1 MATNCYDITYLI
13 WEARATGKRFYRWNN
28 VRYDE
33 KGDALNGRMMDND
46 INQLIDALLK
56 KQTSLGRVYFAGETR
71 PPAEPVVQVDFPRLN
86 ILLDGQLPDQ
96 ALGDNAPL
104 LEAHDVLYIPGD
116 SWNCPQWQAPCLLLS
131 ILFAKQQLECSLQHW
146 NGKAITVVDKRQALR
161 RGPRVGS
168 FLLQALNELRMQP
181 QEQQTARSIVVSLL
195 SHCHDLLGSQA
206 QTSSRSQ
213 ALFEAI
219 RQYMDIHYAEP
230 LSRESVAQAF
240 YLSPN
245 YLSHLFQKCGP
256 MGFNEYLNHIRLEQ
270 ARMLLKGHD
279 MKVKDIAHACGF
291 ADSNYFCR
299 LFRKTTERSP
309 SEYRRQYHSQL
320 TEKTSPVKN

>member
-71 PPAEPVVQVDFPRLN
+71 SPAEPVVQVDFPRLN

-219 RQYMDIHYAEP
+219 RQYMDIH
-230 LSRESVAQAF
+230 
-240 YLSPN
+240 
-245 YLSHLFQKCGP
+245 
-256 MGFNEYLNHIRLEQ
+256 
-270 ARMLLKGHD
+270 
-279 MKVKDIAHACGF
+279 
-291 ADSNYFCR
+291 
-299 LFRKTTERSP
+299 
-309 SEYRRQYHSQL
+309 
-320 TEKTSPVKN
+320 